1 MGSIKAKLLYR
12 CNEKK
17 EKWVVRFMSVLWSL
31 WRQRDELIFRGTKLS
46 STLVA
51 NRAEEDARMWLK
63 IYARRNVPVPWAGIV
78 SGTRSSSANDAIT

>member
-1 MGSIKAKLLYR
+1 MDPVSETWEASRQNYCTSVMR
-12 CNEKK
+12 KK

-63 IYARRNVPVPWAGIV
+63 IYAKRNVPVP
-78 SGTRSSSANDAIT
+78 